1 MAVEQVNQ
9 DILKIL
15 GLEETDEIDMKSY
28 KGFLR
33 EKLVEISMGKGNLSR
48 DEELVVQS
56 EFQRIKKQ
64 PDAVKVKKKKIT
76 AQNIGVTKAS
86 SSLVKYKKTSVQSKD
101 RGQLALPAAPES
113 VAGDKTVGD
122 NLKSINKT
130 LDKILKS
137 IVSQGQTDR
146 KRREKER
153 VSGEKRRSQERESG
167 LEKPLLVAK
176 NLAKKIIAPFQGIL
190 DSVFRFLGFTFL
202 GWLVGKFDQIEKW
215 TSQNKEKIA
224 VVTRFLK
231 DWWPS
236 ILFAA
241 GLFLT
246 PFGAFVR
253 GTVKMLRMFIP
264 QIVRLIAAHPLLA
277 AGAVTGLATF
287 GAFQWKQQEDKKLID
302 QEAQKR
308 NISPEAVQAEVDEA
322 KKSPFA
328 MIGEAFSN
336 IGPMGYARGG
346 SISGFNR
353 GGNLNLSKYFSGIVG
368 KNSGTTVGGFGKD
381 TQAFPIEGGGSA
393 VLQPGETVLQV
404 GARERMIQETG
415 HDPLAFNVGANA
427 NRPVNFTYNG
437 GGVVGMQGGGILG
450 ALGRFLP
457 GTGTVMAPRSGGPKD
472 IRGVRQ
478 TQAGYQNKFLG
489 MNIGNTFFPKGGRG
503 EYSQAENRRYY
514 ERTGSH
520 FVPTDFGP
528 GYMPGIHG
536 LYRPPRRGGSQAA
549 SSNARLN
556 AAIQNARDITNMP
569 GGGTYRPLVESA
581 AGTAIKQQQYYDRL
595 REVMRDAGMKGADES
610 MNLYGKPIRRQGGGM
625 VPQGP
630 FTPLPQAGY
639 VRPQGSFI
647 PKPMLA
653 LPGPMPGTTIPFG
666 YDPFKGLKGGGV
678 VRRQGGGSIPRGTS
692 QFGEIPLIRAAMNY
706 GIKGPELA
714 AFLSQMSHETG
725 GFKWSRELGGGKGMG
740 YSGGSKYHG
749 RGYTQL
755 THDYNYKHFGEK
767 LGVDLL
773 KDPDILLRDPNL
785 SARVAIEY
793 WKEKV
798 RPNVKDW
805 NDVFSHSAAIN
816 YPSATSPNQIRGYD
830 DRVKKFEYY
839 NKNLK
844 NIISRSLET
853 KPQPKSKPKSP
864 SFFENISGFFGN
876 FFGGSAKASPIRKQ
890 GGGARFMKAGRVSTT
905 TGVDIPGG
913 KTGADTQY
921 IPSLNLALQPGEDLY
936 VVPKPAV
943 PEMDA
948 MVAQIDPTSNP
959 AKIQSNIKT
968 SVGPKVTFITLP
980 NKVVS
985 APSKSGGFGSTGSP
999 KLPEFSVTMENSMRM
1014 EVASALGIGDLV

>member
-56 EFQRIKKQ
+56 EFQRVKKQ
-64 PDAVKVKKKKIT
+64 SDTVKVKKKKISASDIKIT
-76 AQNIGVTKAS
+76 APS
-86 SSLVKYKKTSVQSKD
+86 SALVKYKRISTLSKEVK
-101 RGQLALPAAPES
+101 QTEPTVES
-113 VAGDKTVGD
+113 QGLESGDKTIGD

-137 IVSQGQTDR
+137 IVSQGQSDR

-176 NLAKKIIAPFQGIL
+176 NLAKKIIAPFSGIL
-190 DSVFRFLGFTFL
+190 DNVFRFLQFTFL

-246 PFGAFVR
+246 PFGKFVR
-253 GTVKMLRMFIP
+253 GTIKMLRMFIP
-264 QIVRLIAAHPLLA
+264 QIIRFMAAHPLLA
-277 AGAVTGLATF
+277 AGAMTGLATF
-287 GAFQWKQQEDKKLID
+287 GAFQWKQQEDKKLIE
-302 QEAQKR
+302 QESKKR

-322 KKSPFA
+322 KKSPLS
-328 MIGEAFSN
+328 MIGEAFSSM
-336 IGPMGYARGG
+336 GPMGYARGG
-346 SISGFNR
+346 SVSGFNK

-457 GTGTVMAPRSGGPKD
+457 GTGTVMAPRSSGPKD

-514 ERTGSH
+514 ERTGSY

-528 GYMPGIHG
+528 GYLPGMHG
-536 LYRPPRRGGSQAA
+536 LYRPSRRGGSQAA

-556 AAIQNARDITNMP
+556 AAIQNARDVTNLP
-569 GGGTYRPLVESA
+569 GGSAYRPLIETT
-581 AGTAIKQQQYYDRL
+581 AGIAIKKQNQYDQL
-595 REVMRDAGMKGADES
+595 REYMRQHNMSGANES
-610 MNLYGKPIRRQGGGM
+610 MNLYGKPIRRQGGGS
-625 VPQGP
+625 
-630 FTPLPQAGY
+630 A
-639 VRPQGSFI
+639 
-647 PKPMLA
+647 
-653 LPGPMPGTTIPFG
+653 
-666 YDPFKGLKGGGV
+666 
-678 VRRQGGGSIPRGTS
+678 
-692 QFGEIPLIRAAMNY
+692 
-706 GIKGPELA
+706 
-714 AFLSQMSHETG
+714 
-725 GFKWSRELGGGKGMG
+725 LGGGTLGFTAKFGGQVNNMFGVTGSANFGSNKTRSFASGMLG
-740 YSGGSKYHG
+740 YGNTIEQTPIQRAVTEGLTSTQFAGKWGGIPYALPTSGTDVKSGLVGALNASVSGFSGSPKPKPEAPKQPKQPKRPKRPDEPYEPDG
-749 RGYTQL
+749 PYEETPGTATPSSRNYATFQQAVQAARYRLENSGIVDASGSPAPGYNPANPTLTTQQNQDL
-755 THDYNYKHFGEK
+755 QLLQVFLNEK
-767 LGVDLL
+767 
-773 KDPDILLRDPNL
+773 ILN
-785 SARVAIEY
+785 
-793 WKEKV
+793 
-798 RPNVKDW
+798 RPNTVM
-805 NDVFSHSAAIN
+805 
-816 YPSATSPNQIRGYD
+816 
-830 DRVKKFEYY
+830 
-839 NKNLK
+839 
-844 NIISRSLET
+844 
-853 KPQPKSKPKSP
+853 SP
-864 SFFENISGFFGN
+864 SSTQQRTSYNDKMFNAYMSSPAWAGYQK
-876 FFGGSAKASPIRKQ
+876 GGVAKRLNR
-890 GGGARFMKAGRVSTT
+890 GGAARFMKAGRVSTT

-948 MVAQIDPTSNP
+948 MVAKIDPTSNP

-985 APSKSGGFGSTGSP
+985 APSRSDESGSPGSP